1 VAVSFLDTLY
11 WQRTP
16 QGQIPVTKDGRPLTP
31 EEYDALEADWV
42 GREQR
47 IQSNTRQLAA
57 EREQAAAQ
65 RAAQSQAEFN
75 AGAGGVP
82 WTATEMASGLS
93 GAPGSDLALDP
104 ELTTPPR
111 VDIGEVAAD
120 HGMVMV
126 QNPARGREVVANDS
140 GQRFNRPATGY
151 SVAAPSPVFED
162 EADEY
167 LPDVAPNAVA
177 RPDLERAGYRAMAM
191 DTELTGPDGPP
202 SDGPAQY
209 VYRAD
214 PSAREA
220 ARRGENGRQ
229 MGENMSGGTEF
240 QRRQRIK
247 RMADK
252 LGVSKA
258 EVYAMLDE
266 PKPGEGSNDPS
277 KNAATPGRNSFAA
290 FDPVRD
296 AIDDKQRL
304 EKAARARAA
313 HDAIVR
319 DAQRRQRP
327 MEFLNNP
334 TVSEDAKRQMQ
345 YQLAGQRGMTPNDI
359 TAAGELRYRE
369 GIMAGAR
376 QNLNVT
382 DPALQRELLEQQ
394 RRKDDPSAA
403 GAADLR
409 SGKPMSPQAIDE
421 IDRLAET
428 MDTSPFGFGY
438 DDERRLAVT
447 LREQYG
453 LSQAEAEA
461 AANRAANKKRWIW
474 SQTKPEDARGVPK
487 PPPPA
492 SSDPGVR
499 AWTSGRV

>member
-1 VAVSFLDTLY
+1 LDTLY

-93 GAPGSDLALDP
+93 GAPRSDIPLDAELPIRQLKPQPVNLGENAQDYGWTQVDSGEMERDP
-104 ELTTPPR
+104 ETGAPR
-111 VDIGEVAAD
+111 RAGAWA
-120 HGMVMV
+120 
-126 QNPARGREVVANDS
+126 
-140 GQRFNRPATGY
+140 
-151 SVAAPSPVFED
+151 VAAPAQGPDFIPVD
-162 EADEY
+162 EAGMDAMLAE
-167 LPDVAPNAVA
+167 PDAVHAPNARR
-177 RPDLERAGYRAMAM
+177 RPDLERAGWQPVKK
-191 DTELTGPDGPP
+191 TTPDGK
-202 SDGPAQY
+202 AVW
-209 VYRAD
+209 VYSTRDQGEFEDSRARD
-214 PSAREA
+214 E
-220 ARRGENGRQ
+220 ARRGVNGRQ
-229 MGENMSGGTEF
+229 LSEGMSGGTEY
-240 QRRQRIK
+240 QRRARIK
-247 RMADK
+247 RFADK
-252 LGVSKA
+252 MGVSEA
-258 EVYAMLDE
+258 EAEKMMAE
-266 PKPGEGSNDPS
+266 GGESPRGVDPD
-277 KNAATPGRNSFAA
+277 TVRGVGYNSMAA
-290 FDPVRD
+290 FDPLRKR
-296 AIDDKQRL
+296 ADDMARQ
-304 EKAARARAA
+304 EKAARAKAA

-319 DAQRRQRP
+319 NAQMRQRP

-334 TVSEDAKRQMQ
+334 TVSEDARRQMQ
-345 YQLAGQRGMTPNDI
+345 YQLAGGGPTPNAI
-359 TAAGELRYRE
+359 TMAGELQFMD
-369 GIMAGAR
+369 GIKAGAR

-428 MDTSPFGFGY
+428 MDTSPFGFSY

-447 LREQYG
+447 LQEQYG